1 MRHRKKT
8 VKLGRAP
15 AHRDA
20 LLAGL
25 VCSLIEFGRVRTTL
39 AKAKAARVLAERM
52 VTLGKRGTLAARRLA
67 VARLRRATAV
77 RKLFAE
83 VAPAFA
89 ERPGGYTRVLKLGP
103 RASDNAEMALLEWT
117 ELTAAPKSAPKSTTS
132 AE

>member
-20 LLAGL
+20 LLSGL
-25 VCSLIEFGRVRTTL
+25 VCHLIESGRIRTTL
-39 AKAKAARVLAERM
+39 PKAKAARGMADRM
-52 VTLGKRGTLAARRLA
+52 VSLGKRGTLAARRRA
-67 VARLRRATAV
+67 VARLRRPSAV

-89 ERPGGYTRVLKLGP
+89 ERKGGYTRILKLGARP
-103 RASDNAEMALLEWT
+103 SDNAEMALLEWT
-117 ELTAAPKSAPKSTTS
+117 ERPVTPAASAPAS
-132 AE
+132 E